1 MIYYYTKIVSLDEE
15 IVVLWLNWMIDVHIP
30 ELFSHDIFTDF
41 TIQKVLKSDS
51 TYHDRTTYIIS
62 FECESPEKYERYV
75 KEFEPLT
82 RKQFYGSYP
91 GMYSVQRYFGEMN
104 AG

>member
-1 MIYYYTKIVSLDEE
+1 MIYYYTNIVSLDEE
-15 IVVLWLNWMIDVHIP
+15 IVILWLNWMIDVHIP
-30 ELFSHDIFTDF
+30 ELFSQNIFTDF

-51 TYHDRTTYIIS
+51 TYQDRTTYIVT

-82 RKQFYGSYP
+82 RKQFFGSYL
-91 GMYSVQRYFGEMN
+91 GMYSVQRYFGESEE
-104 AG
+104 G

>member
-15 IVVLWLNWMIDVHIP
+15 IVILWLNWMIDVHTP

-51 TYHDRTTYIIS
+51 T
-62 FECESPEKYERYV
+62 
-75 KEFEPLT
+75 
-82 RKQFYGSYP
+82 
-91 GMYSVQRYFGEMN
+91 
-104 AG
+104 